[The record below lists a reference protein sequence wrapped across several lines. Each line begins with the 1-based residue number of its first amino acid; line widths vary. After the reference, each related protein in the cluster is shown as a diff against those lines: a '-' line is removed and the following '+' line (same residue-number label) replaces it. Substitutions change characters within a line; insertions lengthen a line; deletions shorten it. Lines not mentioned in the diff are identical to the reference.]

1 MNASETGMLHL
12 NDRRFDSIRSVEN
25 AAKGLGQETKLKEA
39 CRDFEAIFIKQ
50 MLDSMKKTVQKTGLM
65 EGGMAEDI
73 FEDMLYHEYAKT
85 MAKTG
90 SFGISD
96 MLLRQFKGDNRHSL

>member
-1 MNASETGMLHL
+1 MNATETGLLHF
-12 NDRRFDSIRSVEN
+12 NDRRFDSIRTVETS
-25 AAKGLGQETKLKEA
+25 ARTHDGDAKLKDA

-96 MLLRQFKGDNRHSL
+96 MLMRQFKGDSDRSR

>member
-1 MNASETGMLHL
+1 MNATETGLLHF
-12 NDRRFDSIRSVEN
+12 NDRRFDSIRTVETS
-25 AAKGLGQETKLKEA
+25 ARTHDGDAKLKDA

-73 FEDMLYHEYAKT
+73 FEDMLYDEYAKKMAETAQFGLAET
-85 MAKTG
+85 MYLQINHQK
-90 SFGISD
+90 
-96 MLLRQFKGDNRHSL
+96 